1 MTSNKQTNK
10 YICFYMTFRRIGIVE
25 EIAVKKKRAAGV
37 ASQEKSNVRDLE
49 DEDEPAVA
57 YMVESDWRTA

>member
-1 MTSNKQTNK
+1 
-10 YICFYMTFRRIGIVE
+10 MTFRRIGIVE

-57 YMVESDWRTA
+57 YVVGSDWRTA